1 MRPLLRSRV
10 LVSFGFLLVS
20 GAVALAL
27 PLAWATLFGLPT
39 EDTRALAFV
48 RVAGARE
55 LVLVIIALVLWKR
68 GTPGAATVAIGLSV
82 FIGVAD
88 FAVVLAL
95 RGMGAVFN
103 LAVFHA
109 GGVILLATTWLSLRR
124 HGAGGAPTGL

>member
-1 MRPLLRSRV
+1 MRPLLRARV
-10 LVSFGFLLVS
+10 LASFGLLLIS

-27 PLAWATLFGLPT
+27 PVAWATLFGLPT

-55 LVLVIIALVLWKR
+55 LVVVFIALVLWKR

-95 RGMGAVFN
+95 RGTGALFN
-103 LAVFHA
+103 LLVFHA
-109 GGVILLATTWLSLRR
+109 GGVILLATTWLSLRH
-124 HGAGGAPTGL
+124 HGAEVSPPG